1 MVAVAEK
8 LLELIGKVGVCEMIR
23 CGNQIR
29 LHQSDIDW
37 FYKVTGSVPSGIRTV
52 DDLNK
57 FVDCHI
63 PNFGGHTPE
72 SELLKILLEDRKVI
86 PEK

>member
-1 MVAVAEK
+1 
-8 LLELIGKVGVCEMIR
+8 MIR

-37 FYKVTGSVPSGIRTV
+37 FYEVTGSIPSGIRTV

-57 FVDCHI
+57 FVDFHI
-63 PNFGGHTPE
+63 PNFSGCTPE
-72 SELLKILLEDRKVI
+72 SELLKILLSDRKI
-86 PEK
+86 SPEK